1 MSYTSKESFQVS
13 PAAVSFV
20 TISGYGPQS
29 HIVHGKISHFQLKD
43 NSQSICVNSVGNDYK
58 TQLAGMSSSVQMSHL
73 AIVADLFSYCSN
85 SLVSK

>member
-20 TISGYGPQS
+20 TISGYGSQS
-29 HIVHGKISHFQLKD
+29 HIHGKISHFQLKD

-58 TQLAGMSSSVQMSHL
+58 TQRAGMSSSVQMSHL

>member
-29 HIVHGKISHFQLKD
+29 HIYGNISHFQLKD

-73 AIVADLFSYCSN
+73 AIVADLFSYASN

>member
-29 HIVHGKISHFQLKD
+29 HIYGNISHFQLKD
-43 NSQSICVNSVGNDYK
+43 NSQSICMNSVGNDYK
-58 TQLAGMSSSVQMSHL
+58 TLLAGMSSSVQMSHL
-73 AIVADLFSYCSN
+73 AIVAELFSYCSN

>member
-29 HIVHGKISHFQLKD
+29 HIYGNISHFQLKD

-58 TQLAGMSSSVQMSHL
+58 TLLAGMSSSVQMSHL

>member
-29 HIVHGKISHFQLKD
+29 HIYGNISHFQLKD
-43 NSQSICVNSVGNDYK
+43 NSQSICMNSVGNDYK

>member
-29 HIVHGKISHFQLKD
+29 HIHGNITHFQLKD
-43 NSQSICVNSVGNDYK
+43 NSQSICMNSVGNDYK
-58 TQLAGMSSSVQMSHL
+58 TLLAGMSSPVQMSHL
-73 AIVADLFSYCSN
+73 AIVADLFSYCF
-85 SLVSK
+85 KQFGK

>member
-29 HIVHGKISHFQLKD
+29 HIYGNISHFQLKD
-43 NSQSICVNSVGNDYK
+43 NSQSICMNSVGNDYK
-58 TQLAGMSSSVQMSHL
+58 TLLAGMSSSVQMSHL
-73 AIVADLFSYCSN
+73 AIVADLFSYCF
-85 SLVSK
+85 KQFGK

>member
-29 HIVHGKISHFQLKD
+29 HIYGNISHFQLKD
-43 NSQSICVNSVGNDYK
+43 NSQSICMNSVGNDYK
-58 TQLAGMSSSVQMSHL
+58 TLLAGMSSSVQMSHL

>member
-20 TISGYGPQS
+20 TISGCGPQS
-29 HIVHGKISHFQLKD
+29 HINGNIFHFQLKD
-43 NSQSICVNSVGNDYK
+43 NSQSICMNSVGNDYK
-58 TQLAGMSSSVQMSHL
+58 TLLAGMSSSVQMSHL